1 MPERGFDDGFW
12 SNPFTMRLPREA
24 KTLLAYLFTNQ
35 HCNPAGL
42 YKIAPETIAFETKIP
57 EEELP
62 ELFKL
67 IEKKVKWYPEDSLI
81 WYKNFVKRQAKS
93 PKFLIAVGRCLENIK
108 RKDVVNELIEYNY
121 STHSISI
128 PYGNSSGSI
137 PIHSLSKAATT
148 TDLLSNTKSDKKGGS
163 GGEVEDHN

>member
-1 MPERGFDDGFW
+1 M
-12 SNPFTMRLPREA
+12 
-24 KTLLAYLFTNQ
+24 
-35 HCNPAGL
+35 
-42 YKIAPETIAFETKIP
+42 
-57 EEELP
+57 
-62 ELFKL
+62 
-67 IEKKVKWYPEDSLI
+67 I

-121 STHSISI
+121 GTHSISI

-163 GGEVEDHN
+163 GGEGDKGLTKMLRVYEENIGKIRPIILEQLEAFRKKYPVKWFEEAVGEAVKADHLNLKYIEAILKRRDAEVARQR